1 MTAPTDRDT
10 TQRTQISPGPDAPA
24 PHSACVVVIH
34 GEGLGKRADISTDPL
49 VVGRSH
55 EADLYIPHPSVSRQH
70 CAVWH
75 EHGRYRIR
83 DLGSTNRTRVNER
96 VIDVSDLADGDHVTV
111 GESILKFISHASVEA
126 RYHEE
131 VHQLAS
137 HDSLTDFSNRRHFL
151 ELLEKEIARAE
162 HQRRALSLAILDV
175 DHFKR
180 INDRHGHPGGDV
192 VLRQIA
198 ALVRSQ
204 LRADELVG
212 RIGGEEFA
220 IVYPDADPAAV
231 RIRCEALR
239 ETVARSSVS
248 VGDSAMQMT
257 VSIGIA
263 HLGPACPDRSSLMR
277 AADAALYRAKETGRN
292 RICVAGDGD

>member
-1 MTAPTDRDT
+1 M
-10 TQRTQISPGPDAPA
+10 
-24 PHSACVVVIH
+24 VIH
-34 GEGLGKRADISTDPL
+34 GEGLGKRADVGGAR
-49 VVGRSH
+49 VVIGRSH
-55 EADLYIPHPSVSRQH
+55 EADLYIPHPSVSRLH
-70 CAVWH
+70 CELWLDQD
-75 EHGRYRIR
+75 RYRIK

-96 VIDVSDLADGDHVTV
+96 VIEDADLAEGDHITV

-162 HQRRALSLAILDV
+162 HQSRPLSLAILDI

-180 INDRHGHPGGDV
+180 INDQHGHLGGDV

-198 ALVRSQ
+198 HLMRAQ
-204 LRADELVG
+204 LGAEELAG

-220 IVYPDADPAAV
+220 ILFPDASADDV
-231 RIRCEALR
+231 RRRCEALR
-239 ETVARSSVS
+239 TAVANAVIAI
-248 VGDSAMQMT
+248 GDMQVHMT
-257 VSIGIA
+257 ISIGIA
-263 HLGPACPDRSSLMR
+263 RMGKAQPDRAALMR
-277 AADAALYRAKETGRN
+277 AADAALYRAKDTGRN
-292 RICVAGDGD
+292 RICMADDAG